1 MLQNLLC
8 LQKKTTQ
15 VIVFVFHLKQL
26 SFFPYECPG
35 LCRPMMEGQKVV
47 SHKLFPLLPYQ
58 PVINR
63 AKINRNT
70 PYLSLHN
77 FYCTFLLLSELCV
90 VQCSIQVNYDFTM
103 QKFNI
108 GNTTVIFIKVC
119 MQDVYILFQLS
130 TKASN
135 KMYMVRNRFLDLKEL
150 QIPKYS
156 LLL

>member
-1 MLQNLLC
+1 MH
-8 LQKKTTQ
+8 
-15 VIVFVFHLKQL
+15 VVFFVFHFVQL
-26 SFFPYECPG
+26 YVFPYECPG

-47 SHKLFPLLPYQ
+47 SHKLFPFLPYQ

-119 MQDVYILFQLS
+119 MQDVYTILFQLS

-135 KMYMVRNRFLDLKEL
+135 KIYMVRNRFLDLKEL